1 MWTMVSTN
9 ELQAYIVWSKIR
21 DSAMST
27 ILTVLLEFIIKLKG
41 LNDFMI
47 VEVEKAWEN
56 LSFFW
61 KNKNKSIRSANGYG
75 DSRRWWSILIGVG
88 WRRGWILFFHSFFIF
103 LVLLFSYFK
112 FENKKKKVNILS
124 LYLIG

>member
-1 MWTMVSTN
+1 MVSTN

-41 LNDFMI
+41 LNDFVI

-88 WRRGWILFFHSFFIF
+88 GEEDEFYFFIHFSFFGFVI
-103 LVLLFSYFK
+103 
-112 FENKKKKVNILS
+112 
-124 LYLIG
+124 